1 MSKKQ
6 KAIFYI
12 TLSAF
17 CFSLMNMFVK
27 LSGNLP
33 SIQKSFFRN
42 LVAMFVA
49 AFMLIR
55 SKTPVHFEQRNLPLL
70 ILRASLGTLGILFNY
85 YAISH
90 LNLSDASVLNKL
102 SPFFVII
109 FSYLFLKEKI
119 TAMQI
124 GCVAMAFVGSLFIIK
139 PTFEFTEMLPALIGF
154 AGGLSAGGAYTTVRA
169 LSLRGE
175 KGAFIVFFFSSFSCL
190 VTLPYLFFNYAPMTG
205 TQLAFLLLAGV
216 SASGGQFSITAAYAN
231 APASEI
237 SIYDYTIVIF
247 AALWSFLLWG
257 EIPDMFSII
266 GYMIV
271 FTASLFVFLYN
282 KKRILR

>member
-12 TLSAF
+12 ILSAF

-27 LSGNLP
+27 LSGDLP

-42 LVAMFVA
+42 IVAMLVA
-49 AFMLIR
+49 AFMLMR
-55 SKTPVHFEQRNLPLL
+55 SKTSFHFEKKNLPLL
-70 ILRASLGTLGILFNY
+70 ILRSTFGTLGILFNF
-85 YAISH
+85 YAVSQ
-90 LNLSDASVLNKL
+90 LNLSDASMLNKL

-109 FSYLFLKEKI
+109 FSYLFLKERI
-119 TAMQI
+119 TLSQFSCVTIAFI
-124 GCVAMAFVGSLFIIK
+124 GSIFIIK
-139 PTFEFTEMLPALIGF
+139 PTFDFVQMLPALIGF
-154 AGGLSAGGAYTTVRA
+154 AGGLSAGAAYTTVRA

-190 VTLPYLFFNYAPMTG
+190 VTLPYLLFSYVPMSIP
-205 TQLAFLLLAGV
+205 QLLFLLLAGI
-216 SASGGQFSITAAYAN
+216 SASGGQFAITAAYAN

-247 AALWSFLLWG
+247 SALWSFFLWG
-257 EIPDMFSII
+257 EVPDMLSVI
-266 GYMIV
+266 GYYIV
-271 FTASLFVFLYN
+271 FGSSFFMFMQN
-282 KKRILR
+282 KKASE

>member
-1 MSKKQ
+1 
-6 KAIFYI
+6 
-12 TLSAF
+12 
-17 CFSLMNMFVK
+17 MNMFVK
-27 LSGNLP
+27 LSGDLP

-42 LVAMFVA
+42 LVSMGVA

-55 SKTPVHFEQRNLPLL
+55 SKTSFHFEKKNLPLL
-70 ILRASLGTLGILFNY
+70 ILRSTFGTLGILFNY

-109 FSYLFLKEKI
+109 FSYFFLKEKI
-119 TAMQI
+119 TPTQVACVIIAFI
-124 GCVAMAFVGSLFIIK
+124 GSIFIIK
-139 PTFEFTEMLPALIGF
+139 PTFAFTEMFPSLIGF
-154 AGGLSAGGAYTTVRA
+154 AGGLSAGAAYTCVRS

-175 KGAFIVFFFSSFSCL
+175 KGAFIVFFFSCFSCL
-190 VTLPYLFFNYAPMTG
+190 VTLPYLIFNYAPMTG
-205 TQLAFLLLAGV
+205 TQLVFLLLAGV
-216 SASGGQFSITAAYAN
+216 SASGGQISITAAYAN

-257 EIPDMFSII
+257 EIPDMMSVI
-266 GYMIV
+266 GYVII
-271 FTASLFVFLYN
+271 FTASFFVFLYN
-282 KKRILR
+282 KKKASE

>member
-1 MSKKQ
+1 MTKKQ

-12 TLSAF
+12 ILSAF
-17 CFSLMNMFVK
+17 CFSLMNLFVK
-27 LSGNLP
+27 LSGDIP

-42 LVAMFVA
+42 LVAMGVA
-49 AFMLIR
+49 GFLLFR
-55 SKTPVHFEQRNLPLL
+55 SKDSFQFKKENLGLL
-70 ILRASLGTLGILFNY
+70 VLRSTFGTLGILFNF

-109 FSYLFLKEKI
+109 FSYFFLKEKI
-119 TAMQI
+119 TPTQTL
-124 GCVAMAFVGSLFIIK
+124 CVILAFIGSLFIIK
-139 PTFEFTEMLPALIGF
+139 PSFQFEAMLPALIGF
-154 AGGLSAGGAYTTVRA
+154 AGGLSAGAAYTTVRA

-175 KGAFIVFFFSSFSCL
+175 KGAFIVFFFSTFSCL
-190 VTLPYLFFNYAPMTG
+190 AVLPYLIFNFTPMSAS
-205 TQLAFLLLAGV
+205 QLVYLLLAGV

-247 AALWSFLLWG
+247 AAIWSFLFWG
-257 EIPDMFSII
+257 EIPDVMSII
-266 GYMIV
+266 GYVII
-271 FTASLFVFLYN
+271 FSASFFVFLYN
-282 KKRILR
+282 KKKA